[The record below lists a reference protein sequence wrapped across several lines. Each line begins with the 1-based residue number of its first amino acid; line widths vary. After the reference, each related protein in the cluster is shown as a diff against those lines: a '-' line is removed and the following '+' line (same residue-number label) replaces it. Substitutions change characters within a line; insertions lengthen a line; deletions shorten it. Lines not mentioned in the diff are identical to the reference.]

1 VLKNIENFQLFCQK
15 LTRNMTNSKFSF
27 IISILKTNY
36 TCKIMNV
43 LEKISRDMS
52 EFSKSEKKVAEVI
65 LANPQ
70 SAIHSSIAT
79 LAKLANVSE
88 PTVNRFCR
96 RLDTKGYPDFK
107 LHLAQSLANGTPYVN
122 RHVDEFDGPAE
133 YTNKIFE
140 STMASLEVARQS
152 IDIAMVNRV
161 VDLLTQARK
170 ISFFGLGASSSVA
183 HDAVN
188 KFFRFNVP
196 VVYFEDIL
204 MQRMSCMNSSEGDVV
219 IFISHTGR
227 TKSLVDV
234 AHIARTNDATV
245 VGITSA
251 DSPLAKECNYV
262 LSLAVP
268 EDTDLYMPMASRIA
282 QLTLI
287 DVLATGFTLR
297 RGNKFRENLKRVKDT
312 LRGSRYVKD
321 NLN

>member
-1 VLKNIENFQLFCQK
+1 MNI
-15 LTRNMTNSKFSF
+15 
-27 IISILKTNY
+27 
-36 TCKIMNV
+36 
-43 LEKISRDMS
+43 LEKITREMT

-79 LAKLANVSE
+79 LAKLSNVSE

-122 RHVDEFDGPAE
+122 RHVDEFDGPNE
-133 YTNKIFE
+133 YTTKIFE
-140 STMASLEVARQS
+140 STMAALEVARQS
-152 IDIAMVNRV
+152 VDIAMVNRV
-161 VDLLTQARK
+161 VDLLTQAKK
-170 ISFFGLGASSSVA
+170 ISFFGLGASASVA

-196 VVYFEDIL
+196 VISFEDIL
-204 MQRMSCMNSSEGDVV
+204 MQRMSCMNSVEGDVV

-234 AHIARTNDATV
+234 AQIARMNDATV
-245 VGITSA
+245 IGITSA
-251 DSPLAKECNYV
+251 DTPLAKECNYV
-262 LSLAVP
+262 ISLAVP

-297 RGNKFRENLKRVKDT
+297 RGNKFRENLKRVKQT
-312 LRGSRYVKD
+312 LRSSRYIKHD
-321 NLN
+321 H

>member
-1 VLKNIENFQLFCQK
+1 
-15 LTRNMTNSKFSF
+15 M
-27 IISILKTNY
+27 
-36 TCKIMNV
+36 MNV
-43 LEKISRDMS
+43 LEKISSDMS

-79 LAKLANVSE
+79 LAKLSNVSE

-161 VDLLTQARK
+161 VDLLTQAKK

-204 MQRMSCMNSSEGDVV
+204 MQRMSCMNSTEGDVV

-234 AHIARTNDATV
+234 AQIARANDAMV
-245 VGITSA
+245 IGITSA
-251 DSPLAKECNYV
+251 DTPLAKECNYV
-262 LSLAVP
+262 LSLEVP

-297 RGNKFRENLKRVKDT
+297 RGNKFRENLKRLKDT
-312 LRGSRYVKD
+312 LRSSRYVKD
-321 NLN
+321 NL